1 MVCLEIDG
9 KTGKATGK
17 EYAALTGLA
26 SPNDL
31 MFLSAEY
38 ALRPGGDKIA
48 SAMTSLNQ
56 LNIIDLEH
64 PEKTCSV
71 VYGKYTD
78 AKALLEEK
86 SMKDRIQYY
95 NDVVVTDS
103 LIYALYLNMPSN
115 EHVEENTH
123 VEIHV
128 LDWEGHPKVL
138 YRLDSIPGA
147 SSLAIDEQG
156 ENLYVRCAGG
166 EREESVYKCALN
178 G

>member
-1 MVCLEIDG
+1 
-9 KTGKATGK
+9 
-17 EYAALTGLA
+17 
-26 SPNDL
+26 
-31 MFLSAEY
+31 
-38 ALRPGGDKIA
+38 
-48 SAMTSLNQ
+48 
-56 LNIIDLEH
+56 
-64 PEKTCSV
+64 
-71 VYGKYTD
+71 
-78 AKALLEEK
+78 
-86 SMKDRIQYY
+86 MKDRIQYY

-115 EHVEENTH
+115 EYVEENTH